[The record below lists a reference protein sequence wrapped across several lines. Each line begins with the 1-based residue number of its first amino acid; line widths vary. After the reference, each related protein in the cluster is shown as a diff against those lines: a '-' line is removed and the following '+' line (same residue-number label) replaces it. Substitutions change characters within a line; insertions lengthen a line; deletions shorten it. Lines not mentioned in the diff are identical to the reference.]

1 MGCFS
6 SKKPVAD
13 ETSRVQTKISDAE
26 DLKVTPSTFIQLNSR
41 SFQDVY
47 RVGNRL
53 GAGSFAEVRRCEH
66 KVTGQIRAVKIY
78 RKEKVSTAELQVL
91 MHESNILKHF
101 DHPNIVRIYEMFE
114 DDKRYYI
121 VMEHCK
127 GGELFYSISN
137 GGNFTEV
144 QAAHILHQL
153 LSVVAYIHDLRIV
166 HRDLKPENILL
177 EDKGTSYDV
186 KVVDFGA
193 AARLGPS
200 GRLSGT
206 IGTSYYIAPEVI
218 SGSYNEKCDEWS
230 CGVIMYILLTGKPPF
245 AGSDDKEILE
255 KVRMGVYSMDI
266 PEMQNVSKEAVA
278 LIRKLL
284 CPAGARFT
292 AKQALVHP
300 WIQTMSVHEFSH
312 SNVSAMSDVLA
323 NLKSFTQGKKL
334 KEAVQT
340 FIATQLLS
348 TQETKELREVF
359 REIDKNGDGKLSR
372 QELLDEYMKTMD
384 QETAEAEVNQVM
396 ARVDTDHSGF
406 IDYTEFLRASL
417 DMKKVLNANNLE
429 MAFSM
434 IDSDGSGKISAAEL
448 QKLLGSESLCD
459 DQVWKQIIGQVDQ
472 NGDGEIDLKE
482 FKDIVLAS
490 I

>member
-6 SKKPVAD
+6 SKKQVTD
-13 ETSRVQTKISDAE
+13 STSRVLTKISDAE

-78 RKEKVSTAELQVL
+78 RKEKVSSTELQAL
-91 MHESNILKHF
+91 MHESDILKHF

-114 DDKRYYI
+114 DVKRYYI

-127 GGELFYSISN
+127 GGELFYSISA
-137 GGNFTEV
+137 GNYFTEI
-144 QAAHILHQL
+144 QAAHIMHQL
-153 LSVVAYIHDLRIV
+153 LSVVAYIHDLGVV

-200 GRLSGT
+200 GRISGT

-255 KVRMGVYSMDI
+255 KVRSGVYSLDI

-278 LIRKLL
+278 MLRKLL
-284 CPAGARFT
+284 CPASTRFS
-292 AKQALVHP
+292 AKQALLHP
-300 WIQTMSVHEFSH
+300 WIQTMSVHEFNH
-312 SNVSAMSDVLA
+312 SNVSAMTNVLA

-348 TQETKELREVF
+348 AQETKELREVF

-372 QELLDEYMKTMD
+372 QELLDEYLKTMD
-384 QETAEAEVNQVM
+384 LENAEVEVTQIM

-429 MAFSM
+429 MAFTM
-434 IDSDGSGKISAAEL
+434 IDEDGSGKISAAEL

-459 DQVWKQIIGQVDQ
+459 DQVWRQIIGQVDQ

-490 I
+490 L